1 MSGSA
6 ETGSPSGPG
15 GKLFYGWRVAGACF
29 LNLFAIVG
37 IMYYSFPV
45 FYSPLIQ
52 EFGWSRAQVTA
63 GFAVSIVVIGPLF
76 GISAGILIDRF
87 GPKKILLFGLFAA
100 GAAFAGYGFM
110 SALWMFYL
118 LYFMQTA
125 GYVTAGPIPNQVL
138 ISRWFD
144 RWRGR
149 AMALAYV
156 GAGIGGAIAPVL
168 AQFLISNIGW
178 RGAMHAISG
187 GILLVLVPVSWLVIK
202 NHPGDVGRL
211 PDGKIGR
218 PGEAGGAPQTGESL
232 RSLRQVFRTREF
244 WLIALGSFLS
254 IGAVGGLIQ
263 HFVLFLRDRGLVAE
277 KAAGVASFLLIASIL
292 GRVIMGWLADRIPKK
307 YVMFIAFA
315 AVAGAVPLL
324 YAGDVTRMAYVFAF
338 VFGFGM
344 GADYMLIPLVTA
356 ECFGVRSLG
365 KLMGIIITTDSLGQA
380 FTPVIVGRLF
390 DVNRNYNLGFALVA
404 VMAVAGAV
412 TVLFLR
418 PDRAQAQLARAAVQP
433 AAEPSP

>member
-6 ETGSPSGPG
+6 EASAAGGRA

-52 EFGWSRAQVTA
+52 EFGWTRAQVTA
-63 GFAVSIVVIGPLF
+63 GFAVSIIVIGPLF
-76 GISAGILIDRF
+76 GITGGILIDRL

-168 AQFLISNIGW
+168 AQFLISRIGW
-178 RGAMHAISG
+178 RGAMHTISG
-187 GILLVLVPVSWLVIK
+187 GILLVLVPASWLVIK
-202 NHPGDVGRL
+202 NHPRDLGLL
-211 PDGKIGR
+211 PDGKSG
-218 PGEAGGAPQTGESL
+218 PSGPAAAPQLPDSL
-232 RSLRQVFRTREF
+232 RSLRDVFRTREF

-254 IGAVGGLIQ
+254 IGAVGGLVQ
-263 HFVLFLRDRGLVAE
+263 HFVLFLRDRGLAAE

-292 GRVIMGWLADRIPKK
+292 GRIIMGWLADRISKK
-307 YVMFIAFA
+307 YVMLIAFS

-344 GADYMLIPLVTA
+344 GADYMMIPLMTA

-365 KLMGIIITTDSLGQA
+365 KLMGLIITTDSLGQA

-390 DVNRNYNLGFALVA
+390 DIHRNYNLGFALVA
-404 VMAVAGAV
+404 AMAVAGAV
-412 TVLFLR
+412 TVLFIR
-418 PDRAQAQLARAAVQP
+418 PERARVRLARADLQP
-433 AAEPSP
+433 GRTFGS

>member
-6 ETGSPSGPG
+6 ETGGQAGPA
-15 GKLFYGWRVAGACF
+15 GKFFYGWRVAGACF

-76 GISAGILIDRF
+76 GIMGGILIDRL

-168 AQFLISNIGW
+168 AQFLISGIGW
-178 RGAMHAISG
+178 RGAMHAISA

-202 NHPGDVGRL
+202 NHPRDVGCL
-211 PDGKIGR
+211 PDGSGGR
-218 PGEAGGAPQTGESL
+218 PEAAGAPAAAESL
-232 RSLRQVFRTREF
+232 RSIKDIFRTREF

-263 HFVLFLRDRGLVAE
+263 HFVLFLRDRGLDAE
-277 KAAGVASFLLIASIL
+277 KSAGVASFLLVASIL
-292 GRVIMGWLADRIPKK
+292 GRIVMGWLADRIPKR

-324 YAGDVTRMAYVFAF
+324 YAGDVSRIAYLFAF

-344 GADYMLIPLVTA
+344 GADYMMIPLMTA

-390 DVNRNYNLGFALVA
+390 DIHGNYNLGFALVA
-404 VMAVAGAV
+404 AMAVAGAV
-412 TVLFLR
+412 TVLFIR
-418 PDRAQAQLARAAVQP
+418 PKRAQVTAGAP
-433 AAEPSP
+433 AGPA

>member
-6 ETGSPSGPG
+6 KVGSVGERARG
-15 GKLFYGWRVAGACF
+15 VFYGWWVAAACF
-29 LNLFAIVG
+29 LNLFTIVG

-45 FYSPLIQ
+45 FYSPLIE
-52 EFGWSRAQVTA
+52 EFHWSRAQVTA
-63 GFAVSIVVIGPLF
+63 GFAVSIVFIGPLF

-87 GPKKILLFGLFAA
+87 GPKRILLFGLVAA
-100 GAAFAGYGFM
+100 GLAFAGYGFM

-149 AMALAYV
+149 AMGLAYV
-156 GAGIGGAIAPVL
+156 GAGLGGAIAPLL
-168 AQFLISNIGW
+168 AQFLISRIGW

-187 GILLVLVPVSWLVIK
+187 GILLVLLPVSWQVIR
-202 NHPGDVGRL
+202 NHPRELGQQ
-211 PDGKIGR
+211 PDGKSGGLAQ
-218 PGEAGGAPQTGESL
+218 PAGGDTQEPLLSL
-232 RSLRQVFRTREF
+232 RSVFRTREF

-263 HFVLFLRDRGLVAE
+263 HFVLFLRDRNLAPE
-277 KAAGVASFLLIASIL
+277 KAAGVASFLLVASIL
-292 GRVIMGWLADRIPKK
+292 GRVVMGWLADRIPKK
-307 YVMFIAFA
+307 FVMLIAFC
-315 AVAGAVPLL
+315 AVAGAVPIL
-324 YAGDVTRMAYVFAF
+324 YAGDLLRTAYVFAF

-390 DVNRNYNLGFALVA
+390 DIHKNYNLGFALVA
-404 VMAVAGAV
+404 AMAVVGAV
-412 TVLFLR
+412 TVLFIR
-418 PDRAQAQLARAAVQP
+418 PDRAQAKVAEAAAQP
-433 AAEPSP
+433 VR

>member
-1 MSGSA
+1 VSGLA
-6 ETGSPSGPG
+6 EMNSTAGRG

-87 GPKKILLFGLFAA
+87 GPKRILLFGLFAA

-110 SALWMFYL
+110 SSLAVFYL

-178 RGAMHAISG
+178 RGAMHAISA

-202 NHPGDVGRL
+202 NHPRDVGGL
-211 PDGKIGR
+211 PDGKTGR
-218 PGEAGGAPQTGESL
+218 PDPAAAPAAKDSL
-232 RSLRQVFRTREF
+232 RSLRDIFRTREF
-244 WLIALGSFLS
+244 WLIMLGSFLS

-263 HFVLFLRDRGLVAE
+263 HFVLFLRDRGLDAE
-277 KAAGVASFLLIASIL
+277 KSAGVASFLLVASIL
-292 GRVIMGWLADRIPKK
+292 GRVVMGWLADRIPKK
-307 YVMFIAFA
+307 YVMLIAFS

-324 YAGDVTRMAYVFAF
+324 YAGDVSRMAYVFAF

-344 GADYMLIPLVTA
+344 GADYMMIPLMTA
-356 ECFGVRSLG
+356 DCFGVRSLG

-390 DVNRNYNLGFALVA
+390 DVHRNYNLGFALVA
-404 VMAVAGAV
+404 AMAVAGAI
-412 TVLFLR
+412 TILFIR
-418 PDRAQAQLARAAVQP
+418 PERARASV
-433 AAEPSP
+433 AAALGVS

>member
-1 MSGSA
+1 MSGSVEA
-6 ETGSPSGPG
+6 GPPAG
-15 GKLFYGWRVAGACF
+15 PVGKIFYGWRVAGACF

-63 GFAVSIVVIGPLF
+63 GFAVSIIVIGPLF

-87 GPKKILLFGLFAA
+87 GPKRILLFGLFAA

-156 GAGIGGAIAPVL
+156 GAGVGGALAPVL
-168 AQFLISNIGW
+168 AQFLITRIGW
-178 RGAMHAISG
+178 RGAMHSISG

-202 NHPGDVGRL
+202 NHPRDLGLL
-211 PDGKIGR
+211 PDGKSR
-218 PGEAGGAPQTGESL
+218 PPGQTAAREAKEGL
-232 RSLRQVFRTREF
+232 RSLRAVFRTHEF

-254 IGAVGGLIQ
+254 IGAVGGLVQ
-263 HFVLFLRDRGLVAE
+263 HFVLFLRDRGLTAE
-277 KAAGVASFLLIASIL
+277 KAAGVASFLLVASIL
-292 GRVIMGWLADRIPKK
+292 GRIIMGWLADRIPKK

-324 YAGDVTRMAYVFAF
+324 YAGNVMRLAYVFAF

-365 KLMGIIITTDSLGQA
+365 KLMGVIITTDSLGQA

-404 VMAVAGAV
+404 AMAVTGAV
-412 TVLFLR
+412 TVLFIR
-418 PDRAQAQLARAAVQP
+418 PDRAQARLAGDPVQP
-433 AAEPSP
+433 AAETD

>member
-6 ETGSPSGPG
+6 SEAAPAEGRS
-15 GKLFYGWRVAGACF
+15 KIFYGWWVAAACF

-52 EFGWSRAQVTA
+52 EFHWSRAQVTA

-76 GISAGILIDRF
+76 GVSAGFLIDKL
-87 GPKKILLFGLFAA
+87 GPKRILLFGLAAA
-100 GAAFAGYGFM
+100 GAAFLGYGFM

-156 GAGIGGAIAPVL
+156 GAGLGGAAAPVL
-168 AQFLISNIGW
+168 AQYLISHVGW
-178 RGAMHAISG
+178 RSAMHAISG
-187 GILLVLVPVSWLVIK
+187 GILIILLPVSWLLIR
-202 NHPGDVGRL
+202 NHPRDLGL
-211 PDGKIGR
+211 PPDGRSRAGAAAPVEG
-218 PGEAGGAPQTGESL
+218 PGEALLSL
-232 RSLRQVFRTREF
+232 GTMLRTREF

-263 HFVLFLRDRGLVAE
+263 HFVLFLRDRGVTPE
-277 KAAGVASFLLIASIL
+277 KAAGVASFLLVSSIL
-292 GRVIMGWLADRIPKK
+292 GRVVMGWLADRIPKK
-307 YVMFIAFA
+307 YVMLLAFC

-324 YAGDVTRMAYVFAF
+324 FAGDPARMAYVFAF

-356 ECFGVRSLG
+356 DCFGVRSLG
-365 KLMGIIITTDSLGQA
+365 RLMGIIITTDSLGQA

-390 DVNRNYNLGFALVA
+390 DLHKNYSLGFALVA
-404 VMAVAGAV
+404 AMAAAGAV
-412 TVLFLR
+412 TVLFIR
-418 PDRAQAQLARAAVQP
+418 PERVRALARAA
-433 AAEPSP
+433 AD

>member
-1 MSGSA
+1 MDPAAGR
-6 ETGSPSGPG
+6 G

-45 FYSPLIQ
+45 FYSPLIR

-87 GPKKILLFGLFAA
+87 GPKRILLFGLFAA

-110 SALWMFYL
+110 SSLAVFYL

-156 GAGIGGAIAPVL
+156 GAGIGGAVAPVL

-178 RGAMHAISG
+178 RGAMHAISA
-187 GILLVLVPVSWLVIK
+187 GILLVLVPVSWVVIK
-202 NHPGDVGRL
+202 NHPRDVGCL
-211 PDGKIGR
+211 ADGDSG
-218 PGEAGGAPQTGESL
+218 PAGPTRAPAAKDTLKSL
-232 RSLRQVFRTREF
+232 HRVFRTREF

-263 HFVLFLRDRGLVAE
+263 HFVLFLRDRGLDAE
-277 KAAGVASFLLIASIL
+277 KSAGVASFLLVASIL
-292 GRVIMGWLADRIPKK
+292 GRVVMGWLADRIPKK
-307 YVMFIAFA
+307 YVMLIAFS

-324 YAGDVTRMAYVFAF
+324 YTGDVSRMAYVFAA

-344 GADYMLIPLVTA
+344 GADYMMIPLMTA

-390 DVNRNYNLGFALVA
+390 DVHRNYNLGFALVA
-404 VMAVAGAV
+404 AMAVAGAV
-412 TVLFLR
+412 TVVFIR
-418 PDRAQAQLARAAVQP
+418 PDRARARIAESAAP
-433 AAEPSP
+433 TAPSPEGP

>member
-6 ETGSPSGPG
+6 EAGSPAGPA
-15 GKLFYGWRVAGACF
+15 GKIFYGWRVAGACF

-37 IMYYSFPV
+37 IIYYSFPV

-76 GISAGILIDRF
+76 GVLGGILIDRF
-87 GPKKILLFGLFAA
+87 GPKRILLFGLFAA

-156 GAGIGGAIAPVL
+156 GAGVGGALAPVL

-178 RGAMHAISG
+178 RGAMHTISG
-187 GILLVLVPVSWLVIK
+187 GILLVLVPVSWLVIR
-202 NHPGDVGRL
+202 NHPRDLGLL
-211 PDGKIGR
+211 PDGKPTPSGQT
-218 PGEAGGAPQTGESL
+218 AVPQTKESL
-232 RSLRQVFRTREF
+232 RSLREVFRRREF

-263 HFVLFLRDRGLVAE
+263 HFVLFLRDRGLAAE
-277 KAAGVASFLLIASIL
+277 KAAGVASFLLVASIL

-307 YVMFIAFA
+307 YVMFIAFS

-324 YAGDVTRMAYVFAF
+324 YAGDVANMAYVFAF

-344 GADYMLIPLVTA
+344 GADYMMIPLVTA

-390 DVNRNYNLGFALVA
+390 DINRNYNLGFALIA
-404 VMAVAGAV
+404 AMAIAGAV
-412 TVLFLR
+412 TVLFIR
-418 PDRAQAQLARAAVQP
+418 PERAQAKL
-433 AAEPSP
+433 AEPVAEPVP

>member
-6 ETGSPSGPG
+6 EMDSTAGRG

-87 GPKKILLFGLFAA
+87 GPKRILLFGLFAA

-110 SALWMFYL
+110 SSLAVFYL

-178 RGAMHAISG
+178 RGAMHAISA

-202 NHPGDVGRL
+202 NHPRDVGGL
-211 PDGKIGR
+211 PDGKAGR
-218 PGEAGGAPQTGESL
+218 PDPAAAPAAKDSL
-232 RSLRQVFRTREF
+232 RSLHDVFRTREF
-244 WLIALGSFLS
+244 WLIMLGSFLS

-263 HFVLFLRDRGLVAE
+263 HFVLFLRDRGLDAE
-277 KAAGVASFLLIASIL
+277 KSAGVASFLLVASIL
-292 GRVIMGWLADRIPKK
+292 GRVVMGWLADRIPKK
-307 YVMFIAFA
+307 YVMLIAFS

-344 GADYMLIPLVTA
+344 GADYMMIPLMTA
-356 ECFGVRSLG
+356 DCFGVRSLG

-390 DVNRNYNLGFALVA
+390 DVHRNYNLGFALVA
-404 VMAVAGAV
+404 AMAVAGAI
-412 TVLFLR
+412 TVLFIR
-418 PDRAQAQLARAAVQP
+418 PERARAKV
-433 AAEPSP
+433 AAAQRVSCFKP

>member
-6 ETGSPSGPG
+6 ETGPAAGRAG
-15 GKLFYGWRVAGACF
+15 GVFYGWRVAGACF
-29 LNLFAIVG
+29 INLFAIVG

-76 GISAGILIDRF
+76 GISAGILIDRL
-87 GPKKILLFGLFAA
+87 GPKRILLFGLFAA

-149 AMALAYV
+149 AMGLAYV
-156 GAGIGGAIAPVL
+156 GAGVGGALAPVL
-168 AQFLISNIGW
+168 AQFLISHIGW
-178 RGAMHAISG
+178 RGAMHSISG
-187 GILLVLVPVSWLVIK
+187 GILLVLVPVSWLVIR
-202 NHPGDVGRL
+202 NHPRDLGLL
-211 PDGKIGR
+211 PDGRIR
-218 PGEAGGAPQTGESL
+218 PSDEAVAPEAGERL
-232 RSLRQVFRTREF
+232 RSLRQVFRTPEF

-254 IGAVGGLIQ
+254 IGAVGGLVQ

-277 KAAGVASFLLIASIL
+277 KAAGVASFLLVSSIL
-292 GRVIMGWLADRIPKK
+292 GRIVMGWLADRIPKK
-307 YVMFIAFA
+307 YVMLIAFS
-315 AVAGAVPLL
+315 AVAGAVPIL
-324 YAGDVTRMAYVFAF
+324 YGGDVSRLAYVFAF

-390 DVNRNYNLGFALVA
+390 DVHRNYNLGFALVA
-404 VMAVAGAV
+404 AMAVAGAV
-412 TVLFLR
+412 TVLFIR
-418 PDRAQAQLARAAVQP
+418 PDRARRKVAEGAALP
-433 AAEPSP
+433 APEPAP

>member
-6 ETGSPSGPG
+6 EMDPAAGRG

-87 GPKKILLFGLFAA
+87 GPKRILLFGLFAA

-110 SALWMFYL
+110 SSLAVFYL

-178 RGAMHAISG
+178 RGAMHAISA

-202 NHPGDVGRL
+202 NHPQDVGGL

-218 PGEAGGAPQTGESL
+218 PDPAAAPGAKDSL
-232 RSLRQVFRTREF
+232 RSLRTVFRTREF
-244 WLIALGSFLS
+244 WLIMLGSFLS

-263 HFVLFLRDRGLVAE
+263 HFVLFLRDRGLGAE
-277 KAAGVASFLLIASIL
+277 KSAGVASFLLVASIL
-292 GRVIMGWLADRIPKK
+292 GRVVMGWLADRIPKK
-307 YVMFIAFA
+307 YVMLIAFS

-344 GADYMLIPLVTA
+344 GADYMMIPLMTA
-356 ECFGVRSLG
+356 DCFGVRSLG

-390 DVNRNYNLGFALVA
+390 DVHRNYNLGFALVA
-404 VMAVAGAV
+404 AMAVAGAI
-412 TVLFLR
+412 TVLFIR
-418 PDRAQAQLARAAVQP
+418 PERARARVAP
-433 AAEPSP
+433 